1 MADQDALRQFQE
13 IKSVVAHYDATFAN
27 IIPPQVVYQEEEAR
41 LRRQIHD
48 EAVRLRTAQ
57 SDDETAMREDV
68 IIELGGQMADLKRH
82 YTANRD
88 KYARE
93 HEARLKQTL
102 DMLRGRL
109 GQLLGLNST
118 TQVETTNDQRPPHQ
132 DQNHDP
138 LAQENEAVGGESA
151 QGSSQA
157 SQNAETGTMANKSV
171 RRDAPNNEN
180 TEATSEPEGAIDED
194 PTFNDQ
200 DDDHVDNNDK
210 NDASNHEKGDNAA
223 NGDESADIEMGDA
236 EPIETEPIR
245 HREQLDVRMSI
256 DITPVSR
263 NLRTVPLSPASTC
276 DDSTTV
282 RRGSQHLHQSQ
293 GPTNATPKNIP
304 PPAPRETR
312 SKKRKALTSV
322 STTQKRHR
330 TGPAGSTESPL
341 ESAAE
346 QSRQSATRT
355 SRRTT
360 RERSNKSS
368 QHASEPPAKVLP
380 RRSNRHTEESAG
392 SDKFEGIVDP
402 KPGNVYATYWKKT
415 KEWLAVV
422 LLPMG
427 DFSTVGIPGSI
438 VSCDLV
444 DSLPSCYRKT
454 SKKGPYVWAK
464 GYRNGEEHEKERMFP
479 VMFFDGRPFPAKS
492 AIMWI
497 EARELRA
504 FDLKREP
511 KLVPHAKAIRGYLK
525 SRDWSE
531 DEEDTDEESEEDP
544 EGDPEGDA
552 ENDAEGNT
560 EGNVEGDTGNDAE
573 QNVNQDVEN
582 DAEDEQTKVDSQLQ
596 EDSGSEPQQTD
607 PEEPHETQPPEQD
620 TGILEQAREEEEHT
634 NSKDAQDS

>member
-194 PTFNDQ
+194 PMFNDQ

-256 DITPVSR
+256 DITP
-263 NLRTVPLSPASTC
+263 
-276 DDSTTV
+276 
-282 RRGSQHLHQSQ
+282 
-293 GPTNATPKNIP
+293 
-304 PPAPRETR
+304 
-312 SKKRKALTSV
+312 
-322 STTQKRHR
+322 
-330 TGPAGSTESPL
+330 
-341 ESAAE
+341 
-346 QSRQSATRT
+346 
-355 SRRTT
+355 
-360 RERSNKSS
+360 
-368 QHASEPPAKVLP
+368 HASEPPAKVLP

-573 QNVNQDVEN
+573 QDVNQDVEN
-582 DAEDEQTKVDSQLQ
+582 DAEDEQIKVDSQLQ